1 MLADGADDTSLPAAQ
16 SPALVLGLV
25 HNLVHDLQLGG
36 DKNPRQS
43 RRAHCQKSLLVF
55 VISVDHSGLL
65 CSPVVLCCV
74 EVLQQFFGVFFSGC
88 SFGWR
93 KMWTICLN

>member
-1 MLADGADDTSLPAAQ
+1 MSADGADDTSLPAAQ

-43 RRAHCQKSLLVF
+43 RRAHCQKSSLVF
-55 VISVDHSGLL
+55 VILVDHSGLL
-65 CSPVVLCCV
+65 AAPLCCV
-74 EVLQQFFGVFFSGC
+74 VLKCCSSVFFLVAAHLAGGRCGRSV
-88 SFGWR
+88 
-93 KMWTICLN
+93 